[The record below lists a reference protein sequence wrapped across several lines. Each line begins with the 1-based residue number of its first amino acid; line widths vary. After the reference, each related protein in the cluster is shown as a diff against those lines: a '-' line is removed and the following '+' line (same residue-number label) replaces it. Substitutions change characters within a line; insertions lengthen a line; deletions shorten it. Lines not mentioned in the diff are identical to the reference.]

1 MKRKILF
8 FITLLAAF
16 MALGICVSAEEARYD
31 GSELSAEGFGASY
44 NLTDGDERTYT
55 TADSGSITVTNDEGI
70 AALYVVFN
78 RLPELWQLS
87 DGENTVTCGENT
99 FLHEFVD
106 IKERLGGT
114 PTEITLTFPEYVS
127 ICEVYAFTEG
137 DIPDWVQ
144 RWDPPCEKA
153 DLVMFSSHADDEHL
167 FFAGVL
173 PYYAVERGLSVQV
186 VYIINHFDTYARPHE
201 QLDGLWAVGI
211 RNYPVMTDFP
221 DLYSESEE
229 YALSVFS
236 AYGVEFT
243 DFIDY
248 IVEQIRRFKP
258 LVVMTHDINGEYGHG
273 THILCAKAVME
284 AVDLSSDPSY
294 HTESAEKYGVWEP
307 QKTYLHL
314 YPENPI
320 TMDWDVPLDSLGG
333 KTAFEVSRLGFD
345 CHESQHWTW
354 FYGWIYGKSYPINAA
369 KDIRS
374 YSPCS
379 YGLYKTT
386 VGADVA
392 GGDFFE
398 NVVTY
403 PEQEAIAKAEA
414 ERLEQERL
422 AAEKAEQERLE
433 QERIAAEKA
442 AEEEAA
448 RLAEEEHLEQERIA
462 AEKAAAEKAE
472 KEAAERDFFTAIAC
486 ACGGAA
492 IIFLLIATIL
502 LKRKRKN

>member
-1 MKRKILF
+1 MKHKILF
-8 FITLLAAF
+8 FITLIAAF
-16 MALGICVSAEEARYD
+16 AALSVCAFAEEASYD

-55 TADSGSITVTNDEGI
+55 TADSGSITITNEEGI

-78 RLPELWQLS
+78 RLPTVWELS
-87 DGENTVTCGENT
+87 DGDKTVTCGENT

-106 IKERLGGT
+106 VKERLGGT
-114 PTEITLTFPEYVS
+114 PTELTLSFPEYVS
-127 ICEVYAFTEG
+127 IAEIYAFTDG

-144 RWDPPCEKA
+144 RWQPPCEKA

-173 PYYAVERGLSVQV
+173 PYYAIERGLSVQV
-186 VYIINHFDTYARPHE
+186 VYIINHFDSYARPHE

-211 RNYPVMTDFP
+211 CNYPVMTDFP

-258 LVVMTHDINGEYGHG
+258 LVIMTHDVDGEYGHG

-284 AVDLSSDPSY
+284 AVELSSDPTC
-294 HTESAEKYGVWEP
+294 HPDSAEKYGVWEP

-333 KTAFEVSRLGFD
+333 KTAFEMSRLGFD

-354 FYGWIYGKSYPINAA
+354 FYGWMYGKNFPVNAA

-386 VGADVA
+386 VGADVT

-414 ERLEQERL
+414 ERLEAERL

-433 QERIAAEKA
+433 AERLAAEKA
-442 AEEEAA
+442 AAEEAA
-448 RLAEEEHLEQERIA
+448 RLAEEQRLEAERIA
-462 AEKAAAEKAE
+462 AEKAAAEK
-472 KEAAERDFFTAIAC
+472 EAAERNTITIVACVCGCIAV
-486 ACGGAA
+486 
-492 IIFLLIATIL
+492 IL
-502 LKRKRKN
+502 LVLGSVFMKRKRKARK

>member
-1 MKRKILF
+1 MKQKILF
-8 FITLLAAF
+8 FTTLLTMILVCSVCAF
-16 MALGICVSAEEARYD
+16 AEEARYD
-31 GSELSAEGFGASY
+31 GSELSAEGFGAAY

-55 TADSGSITVTNDEGI
+55 TADSGSITITNEVGI
-70 AALYVVFN
+70 ASLYVVFN
-78 RLPELWQLS
+78 RLPALWQLS
-87 DGENTVTCGENT
+87 DGENTVTCGEDT
-99 FLHEFVD
+99 FLHEFVNV
-106 IKERLGGT
+106 KERLGGT
-114 PTEITLTFPEYVS
+114 PTEITLAFPEYVS

-144 RWDPPCEKA
+144 CWQPPCEKA

-258 LVVMTHDINGEYGHG
+258 LVIMTHDIDGEYGHG

-284 AVDLSSDPSY
+284 AVNLSADPSY
-294 HTESAEKYGVWEP
+294 HPESAEKYGVWEP

-314 YPENPI
+314 YPEDPI
-320 TMDWDVPLDSLGG
+320 TMDWDVPLDAFDG

-354 FYGWIYGKSYPINAA
+354 FYGWVYGKNYPITAA

-386 VGADVA
+386 VGADIV

-398 NVVTY
+398 NVVSY

-433 QERIAAEKA
+433 AERLAAEKA
-442 AEEEAA
+442 AAEEAA
-448 RLAEEEHLEQERIA
+448 RLAEEERLEAERIA
-462 AEKAAAEKAE
+462 AEQAAAEKAE
-472 KEAAERDFFTAIAC
+472 KEAAERNIFTAIAC
-486 ACGGAA
+486 ACGGTA
-492 IIFLLIATIL
+492 IIILLIATVL
-502 LKRKRKN
+502 LKRKRKK

>member
-1 MKRKILF
+1 MKKKILF
-8 FITLLAAF
+8 FAALAAAF
-16 MALGICVSAEEARYD
+16 TAICVCASAQEAQYL
-31 GSELSAEGFGASY
+31 GSKVSAEGFGASY
-44 NLTDGDERTYT
+44 NLADGDERTYT
-55 TADSGSITVTNDEGI
+55 TADSGSITITNNEGI
-70 AALYVVFN
+70 NSLYVVFN
-78 RLPELWQLS
+78 RIPSQWELS
-87 DGENTVTCGENT
+87 GGESTVVCGENA

-106 IKERLGGT
+106 VKERFGDA
-114 PTEITLTFPEYVS
+114 PSEITLTFSEYVS
-127 ICEVYAFTEG
+127 IAEVYAFAEG

-144 RWDPPCEKA
+144 RWEPPCEKA

-173 PYYAVERGLSVQV
+173 PYYAVERGLNVQV
-186 VYIINHFDTYARPHE
+186 VYLINHFDSNARPHE

-221 DLYSESEE
+221 DLFSESEE

-248 IVEQIRRFKP
+248 ITEQIRRFKP

-273 THILCAKAVME
+273 THILTAKAVME
-284 AVDLSSDPSY
+284 AVELSAEPSY
-294 HTESAEKYGVWEP
+294 HPESAEKYGVWEP

-320 TMDWDVPLDSLGG
+320 TMDWDVPLDSFGG

-354 FYGWIYGKSYPINAA
+354 FYGWVYGKNYPVNAA

-386 VGADVA
+386 VGADVV

-398 NVVTY
+398 NVITY

-433 QERIAAEKA
+433 AERIAAEQA
-442 AEEEAA
+442 AAEEAA
-448 RLAEEEHLEQERIA
+448 RLAEEERLEQEQLA
-462 AEKAAAEKAE
+462 AEQTAIDKAE
-472 KEAAERDFFTAIAC
+472 KEAAERNAFVALIC

-492 IIFLLIATIL
+492 IIVLLIATIL
-502 LKRKRKN
+502 LKRKRR

>member
-1 MKRKILF
+1 MKHKLLF
-8 FITLLAAF
+8 LATF
-16 MALGICVSAEEARYD
+16 FALVCALSVCAYAETAEYSGSVISAD
-31 GSELSAEGFGASY
+31 GFGAAY
-44 NLTDGDERTYT
+44 NLTDGNERTYA
-55 TADSGSITVTNDEGI
+55 TADSGSISINNEQGI
-70 AALYVVFN
+70 ASLYVVFN
-78 RLPELWQLS
+78 RLPAKWQLS
-87 DGENTVTCGENT
+87 DGTKTVTCGENT

-106 IKERLGGT
+106 VKERLGSA
-114 PTEITLTFPEYVS
+114 PTDITLTFPENVS
-127 ICEVYAFTEG
+127 IAEIYAFTDG
-137 DIPDWVQ
+137 DIPEWVQ
-144 RWDPPCEKA
+144 RWQPPCEKA

-173 PYYAVERGLSVQV
+173 PYYAVERNLSVQV

-221 DLYSESEE
+221 DLFSESEE
-229 YALSVFS
+229 YALAVFS
-236 AYGVEFT
+236 AYGVEFS
-243 DFIDY
+243 DFTGY
-248 IVEQIRRFKP
+248 ITEQIRRFKP
-258 LVVMTHDINGEYGHG
+258 LVIMTHDIKGEYGHG
-273 THILCAKAVME
+273 THILTAKAVME
-284 AVDLSSDPSY
+284 AVESSADPSY
-294 HTESAEKYGVWEP
+294 HPESAEKYGVWEP

-320 TMDWDVPLDSLGG
+320 TMNWDVPLDSFGG

-345 CHESQHWTW
+345 RHESQHWTW
-354 FYGWIYGKSYPINAA
+354 FYGWVYGKNYPINAA

-386 VGADVA
+386 VGSDVI

-414 ERLEQERL
+414 ERLEAERL

-433 QERIAAEKA
+433 AERLAAEKA
-442 AEEEAA
+442 AEEA
-448 RLAEEEHLEQERIA
+448 RLAEEQRLEAERLA
-462 AEKAAAEKAE
+462 AEKAAAEKEIAD
-472 KEAAERDFFTAIAC
+472 RNAITMFAC
-486 ACGGAA
+486 VFGGAA
-492 IIFLLIATIL
+492 IIILLIATIIL
-502 LKRKRKN
+502 QRKRNK

>member
-1 MKRKILF
+1 MKQKLLF
-8 FITLLAAF
+8 FITLMTAF
-16 MALGICVSAEEARYD
+16 ILLGVCAFAEEAEYD
-31 GSELSAEGFGASY
+31 GSELSAEGFGAAY

-78 RLPELWQLS
+78 RLPALWQLS
-87 DGENTVTCGENT
+87 DGENTVTCGEDT

-106 IKERLGGT
+106 VKERLGGT
-114 PTEITLTFPEYVS
+114 PTELTLTFPEYVS

-144 RWDPPCEKA
+144 RWQPPCEKA

-248 IVEQIRRFKP
+248 ITEQIRRFKP
-258 LVVMTHDINGEYGHG
+258 LVIMTHDVNGEYGHG

-284 AVDLSSDPSY
+284 AVDLSADPSY
-294 HTESAEKYGVWEP
+294 HPDSAEKYGVWEP

-314 YPENPI
+314 YPEAPI
-320 TMDWDVPLDSLGG
+320 TMDWDVPLDAFDG

-345 CHESQHWTW
+345 RHESQHWTW
-354 FYGWIYGKSYPINAA
+354 FYGWIYGKNYPINAA

-386 VGADVA
+386 VGADAV

-398 NVVTY
+398 NVITY

-433 QERIAAEKA
+433 AERLAAEQA
-442 AEEEAA
+442 AAEEAA
-448 RLAEEEHLEQERIA
+448 RLAEEERLEQERIA
-462 AEKAAAEKAE
+462 AEKAAIEKAE
-472 KEAAERDFFTAIAC
+472 KEAAERNTFTALIC

-492 IIFLLIATIL
+492 IIFLLIATIM
-502 LKRKRKN
+502 LKRKRKK

>member
-1 MKRKILF
+1 MKYKILF
-8 FITLLAAF
+8 FIALTAAF
-16 MALGICVSAEEARYD
+16 LALSVYVFAEEARYD
-31 GSELSAEGFGASY
+31 GSELDAVGFGAAY

-55 TADSGSITVTNDEGI
+55 TADSGSITVTNDDGI
-70 AALYVVFN
+70 ASLYVVFN
-78 RLPELWQLS
+78 RLPAQWQLS
-87 DGENTVTCGENT
+87 DNVNTVTCGENT

-106 IKERLGGT
+106 VKAAFGDT

-127 ICEVYAFTEG
+127 ICEVYAFTDG

-144 RWDPPCEKA
+144 RWQPPCDKA

-186 VYIINHFDTYARPHE
+186 VYIINHFDSYARPHE

-229 YALSVFS
+229 YARSVFS
-236 AYGVEFT
+236 AYGVEFS
-243 DFIDY
+243 DFTEY
-248 IVEQIRRFKP
+248 ITEQIRRFKP
-258 LVVMTHDINGEYGHG
+258 LVIMTHDVDGEYGHG

-284 AVDLSSDPSY
+284 AVELCSDPSY
-294 HTESAEKYGVWEP
+294 HPESAEKYGVWEP

-320 TMDWDVPLDSLGG
+320 TMDWDVPLDAFGG

-354 FYGWIYGKSYPINAA
+354 FYGWVYGKNYPINAA
-369 KDIRS
+369 KDIS
-374 YSPCS
+374 TYSPCS

-386 VGADVA
+386 VGADVL

-403 PEQEAIAKAEA
+403 PEQEAIAQAEA
-414 ERLEQERL
+414 ERLEAERL

-433 QERIAAEKA
+433 A
-442 AEEEAA
+442 
-448 RLAEEEHLEQERIA
+448 ERIA
-462 AEKAAAEKAE
+462 AEKAAAEEAERLAEEERIRNEQIAAEKAAAE
-472 KEAAERDFFTAIAC
+472 KEAAERITFTTITC

-492 IIFLLIATIL
+492 VLVLLIATIM
-502 LKRKRKN
+502 LKRKKKK